1 MGDDYIQIG
10 NISFLYKKEKTI
22 FDGFSLDLPGDKIS
36 VILGDNGSGK
46 TTLTKLIMGILKPLD
61 GNVFIDRKNNRD
73 LSLGEVGKSIGYLFQ
88 NPDHQIFGTSVLD
101 QLVWSNYIL
110 GEDKENYTEKAN
122 NLLNEFGILD
132 LKDRYPFYLSMGE
145 KRMLALASVMM
156 RDIHYLILDE
166 PTSSLDSERVD
177 ILIDKLKY
185 LNGKGIG
192 ALVITHD
199 FDFAKAIGH
208 KIFHLEDGR
217 LKDETI

>member
-10 NISFLYKKEKTI
+10 NISFLYKKGKTI
-22 FDGFSLDLPGDKIS
+22 FDGFSLNLPGDKIS

-101 QLVWSNYIL
+101 QLVWSNNIL

-156 RDIHYLILDE
+156 RDIRYLILDE

-208 KIFHLEDGR
+208 RIFHLEDGR
-217 LKDETI
+217 IKDETI

>member
-101 QLVWSNYIL
+101 QLVWSNNIL
-110 GEDKENYTEKAN
+110 GEDREYYIEKAN

-156 RDIHYLILDE
+156 RDIRYLILDE